1 MIERRWTDAELL
13 WTEEDVERQK
23 NMDRLEELEK
33 CIERIENDLKAI
45 MNQPIETI
53 DRKDLEGI
61 IEEIEWEVRCL
72 N

>member
-1 MIERRWTDAELL
+1 MIERRWTDAELFC
-13 WTEEDVERQK
+13 TDEEAERQK
-23 NMDRLEELEK
+23 KMDRLEELEK
-33 CIERIENDLKAI
+33 CIERIGDDLKEI